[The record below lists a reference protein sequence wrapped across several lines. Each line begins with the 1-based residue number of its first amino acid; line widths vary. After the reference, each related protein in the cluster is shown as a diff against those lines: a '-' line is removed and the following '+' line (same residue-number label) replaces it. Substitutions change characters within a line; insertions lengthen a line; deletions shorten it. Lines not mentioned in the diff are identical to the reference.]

1 MRYYINKAKVL
12 CVCLVAVLILV
23 CSCAIVP
30 TEITD
35 TPKER
40 CEESIGTTD
49 EPIEETVPKSD
60 TATQDAVTSEI
71 EPPETV
77 PMVVTEAET
86 ADISDETESIPAA
99 VEQTPEATTPT
110 ETEPPEPPTMPDDLH
125 TNITDP
131 RAAFILMEI
140 YEAISASTN
149 AGVYFT
155 DVDEEY
161 WFGIGEENKYHTAST
176 VKPVYCQYLLSAGVD
191 LETEIT
197 LQQVSRTSSTGKLNW
212 DDIGTTFTVGELIE
226 YSIRYSDNQAH
237 RLLYETFGIEGYNKY
252 VANFGSG
259 GLPMD
264 EEYEWSRVTPKK
276 LSRVMLEIHRYSAEN
291 SILIDHLKNTAFNS
305 QIPAGTKYET
315 AHKYGSNC
323 GTDGYHDTAIV
334 YAPERAYVLTIMTH
348 IDTAQTEDEDA
359 VFRRVAELCDALHEI
374 LFLN

>member
-1 MRYYINKAKVL
+1 MKVL
-12 CVCLVAVLILV
+12 YVFLLALFLL
-23 CSCAIVP
+23 CSCDAITPEKVNTPQQFHNTTAAEGESVP
-30 TEITD
+30 ETDADAPEMTISETEPSETEPMIETEAETTEDPVETD
-35 TPKER
+35 PIPVVT
-40 CEESIGTTD
+40 
-49 EPIEETVPKSD
+49 EP
-60 TATQDAVTSEI
+60 
-71 EPPETV
+71 PPETV
-77 PMVVTEAET
+77 T
-86 ADISDETESIPAA
+86 PA
-99 VEQTPEATTPT
+99 
-110 ETEPPEPPTMPDDLH
+110 ETEPLVPPTLPDNLH

-131 RAAFILMEI
+131 NAAFILMEI
-140 YEAISASTN
+140 YEAISASTD

-161 WFGIGEENKYHTAST
+161 WFGIGEENRYHTAST

-291 SILIDHLKNTAFNS
+291 SILIEHLKNTTFNS
-305 QIPAGTKYET
+305 QIPIGTKYDT
-315 AHKYGSNC
+315 AHKYGSNG

-348 IDTAQTEDEDA
+348 IDTSQTEDEDA
-359 VFRRVAELCDALHEI
+359 VFRRVAELCDELHAV
-374 LFLN
+374 LFNECSHGSDC